1 MLVIEEV
8 AKQYKPLILCI
19 YYELTAKNIGLEESC
34 LVLTLLLA
42 DLLWMLF
49 KAHTRDHTFNL

>member
-8 AKQYKPLILCI
+8 AKQYTPLILCI
-19 YYELTAKNIGLEESC
+19 YYELTAKNIGLEEWC

-42 DLLWMLF
+42 DLL
-49 KAHTRDHTFNL
+49 